1 MCAGSVLLT
10 SPTGDLDSLQDAVIK
25 ALQQQPNSTP
35 LQISHNVWPRHENPQ
50 LESKR
55 RHSMKIAVSGC
66 HCMPNMHSVVL
77 ASIA

>member
-1 MCAGSVLLT
+1 MCAGSVPLT
-10 SPTGDLDSLQDAVIK
+10 FPTGDLDSLQDAVIK

-35 LQISHNVWPRHENPQ
+35 LRISYNVWPRHENPQ

-55 RHSMKIAVSGC
+55 RPSMKTAVSGC

-77 ASIA
+77 AAIV